1 MNAKPNANKIAN
13 ANVKAGAQG
22 QADRSA
28 VEQFLY
34 LEARLQDEHRYDEW
48 EALWT
53 DDALYWVPAGGDDID
68 PSRQVS
74 YIYDNRARIASRIRQ
89 LKTGQRHAQSPV
101 SRMRRLISN
110 VEVHAEDAQGVLV
123 AESNFILVES
133 RHARLVTWAGR
144 TIHRLRS
151 EGGSFRMCG
160 KKVLLVNNDAPIPNM
175 AFLI

>member
-1 MNAKPNANKIAN
+1 MSALQ
-13 ANVKAGAQG
+13 NVRGDAAAQV
-22 QADRSA
+22 DRS

-89 LKTGQRHAQSPV
+89 LKTGQRHAQAPV

-110 VEVHAEDAQGVLV
+110 VEIAPWEASGILTVEA
-123 AESNFILVES
+123 NFLLVES

-144 TIHRLRS
+144 TIYRLC
-151 EGGSFRMCG
+151 ELDGSFKMSS

>member
-1 MNAKPNANKIAN
+1 MSALQ
-13 ANVKAGAQG
+13 NVKAGVQG
-22 QADRSA
+22 QADRNV

-48 EALWT
+48 EALWA

-68 PSRQVS
+68 PSRQIS

-89 LKTGQRHAQSPV
+89 LKTGQRHAQAPV

-110 VEVHAEDAQGVLV
+110 IETKPEDASGVLV
-123 AESNFILVES
+123 VEANFLLVES

-144 TIHRLRS
+144 TIYRLRPD
-151 EGGSFRMCG
+151 GGSFKMSG

>member
-1 MNAKPNANKIAN
+1 MNAS
-13 ANVKAGAQG
+13 AGM
-22 QADRSA
+22 QAGRDVAARTERDA

-34 LEARLQDEHRYDEW
+34 LEARLQDEHRYGEW

-74 YIYDNRARIASRIRQ
+74 YVYDNRARIASRIRQ
-89 LKTGQRHAQSPV
+89 LQTGQRHAQSPV

-110 VEVHAEDAQGVLV
+110 VEVHAEDTQGVLV
-123 AESNFILVES
+123 AESNFILIES

-151 EGGSFRMCG
+151 EGSSFRMCG